1 MNNRFFNLSRI
12 TGVTLVMVLVA
23 LVSGVLLWWLGPHWQ
38 LTRQQQGLYWLLL
51 NALVCGVLG
60 VWRYRKQSEPEAV
73 GEQTNSASASDPQA
87 SDTRDIL
94 TEIRDYLKH
103 RYGLNWRN
111 KVRFVV
117 IAGHHRTAN
126 LAVPGIADAGWLEAN
141 NVVAVWGGSLLSG
154 ADNARIAVLRK
165 LKRCAVSA
173 IVLVYDGELRQAMQG
188 DLIVR
193 QLNER
198 YKKLG
203 WRVPLYLWEV
213 QKSDWPQEGRA
224 TQPVGCLFA
233 PHTTPPELVETLKSL
248 PNTLTEPGVQQGLA
262 NHAHDFL
269 LRLGWH
275 LRNGMAERFHAL
287 AVSLLTGPYA
297 VPLRGVMF
305 SPPVYPKGGTD
316 KQRWLPDN
324 SWTAILDDL
333 PGLKMQR
340 AGMAWERTLYQA
352 VLVVLG
358 LTCAGVLFSWY
369 TNRHE
374 ITDAQQLAAT
384 ARDEH
389 QNTDKRLG
397 ALDELQREMERLQY
411 RSQHGVPWYSRFG
424 QSQNDDLLARLWP
437 EYARSALSLLRDAT
451 AARLRD
457 TLIAWNALPADSDQ
471 RAKLS
476 RDAYNWLKALLMLS
490 RPEKM
495 DANFFTSTVMTL
507 WPRRDGVA
515 PGVWQYEGP
524 RQLAFMAQNLPA
536 HPDWKM
542 AADPQL
548 VSATRSA
555 LLRLIGQRNAEA
567 ALYQKMLTQVSHN
580 YADMRL
586 SDMTGDTDAARLFTT
601 DEVVPGMF
609 TRQAWDDAIQPA
621 IDKVVSERRDEI
633 DWVLSDNKHPVTA
646 DISPE
651 DLRARLTERYFT
663 DYAGAW
669 LDFLNSIRWQ
679 NAATLSD
686 AIDQLTLLADV
697 RQSPLVALMN
707 TLNTQGRAGQQREA
721 LSDSLVKSAKNL
733 LNSDDAK
740 AIDQQ
745 AGVRG
750 PLDAAFGP
758 VLSLM
763 DTKSGDNSL
772 SLQTFLTRVTRV
784 RLKLQQVTGAADPQA
799 MMQAL
804 AQTVFQGKSVD
815 ITDTR
820 DYGSLV
826 AAGLGQEWSGFGQAV
841 FVQPMEQAWQQVL
854 SPTAQSINTQWQQ
867 AIVNDWQQDFNDRY
881 PFSPDKQSEA
891 SLPLLSQYLRNDTG
905 RITQFVKTSLNGVLR
920 KEGRHWVPDAI
931 ASQGLHFNPD
941 FITALNQLSELAD
954 VVFTGGDASVHFQ
967 LMGKPAR
974 DVMQTSL
981 FLDQQKLDYRNQVE
995 SWQPFVWPDS
1005 QWKPRTTLT
1014 WTSVNTGERIYAD
1027 YPGSWG
1033 FIRLLDKA
1041 QVTAADNSTYILSWK
1056 APDAERLNVMLRTE
1070 AGAGPLAMLRLK
1082 GFRLPQQVF
1091 VDAGEGNAFSGESAS
1106 E

>member
-1 MNNRFFNLSRI
+1 MSLKGQVWRPS
-12 TGVTLVMVLVA
+12 GATLFT
-23 LVSGVLLWWLGPHWQ
+23 LVSGVLSAGVV
-38 LTRQQQGLYWLLL
+38 WLLGKHYGL
-51 NALVCGVLG
+51 SPAQMGLVWLSVQALLTAVMAG
-60 VWRYRKQSEPEAV
+60 YRLYQQREPK
-73 GEQTNSASASDPQA
+73 SDDDRQNTARQGKVSTPA
-87 SDTRDIL
+87 YI
-94 TEIRDYLKH
+94 TEMRDYLKH
-103 RYGLNWRN
+103 HYGLNWRR

-117 IAGHHRTAN
+117 ICGSPNQAN
-126 LAVPGIADAGWLEAN
+126 LAVPGIAEAGWLEAN

-154 ADNARIAVLRK
+154 ADSARIAVLRK

-203 WRVPLYLWEV
+203 WRVPLYLWEI
-213 QKSDWPQEGRA
+213 QKSDWPQTGRE
-224 TQPVGCLFA
+224 TQPVGCLLA
-233 PHTTPPELVETLKSL
+233 PHTTPPELVEALKLLPDTLMA
-248 PNTLTEPGVQQGLA
+248 PGVQQGLA

-269 LRLGWH
+269 LRLGWQ

-287 AVSLLTGPYA
+287 SVSLLTGPYA

-305 SPPVYPKGGTD
+305 SPPVYPKDGTD

-324 SWTAILDDL
+324 SWNAILDDL
-333 PGLKMQR
+333 PGLKIQR

-358 LTCAGVLFSWY
+358 LTCAGVLFSWH
-369 TNRHE
+369 TNRQE

-389 QNTDKRLG
+389 QNADKRLG
-397 ALDELQREMERLQY
+397 ALDELQREIERLQY
-411 RSQHGVPWYSRFG
+411 RSEHGVPWYSRFG
-424 QSQNDDLLARLWP
+424 QSQNNDLLARLWP
-437 EYARSALSLLRDAT
+437 EYARSALPLLRDAT

-457 TLIAWNALPADSDQ
+457 TLTAWNALPADSDQ

-476 RDAYNWLKALLMLS
+476 RNAYNWLKAWLMLN

-495 DANFFTSTVMTL
+495 DAGFFTSTVMTL

-524 RQLAFMAQNLPA
+524 RQLTFMAQNLPS
-536 HPDWKM
+536 HPEWKIPV
-542 AADPQL
+542 DPQL
-548 VSATRSA
+548 ISATRSA
-555 LLRLIGQRNAEA
+555 LLRLIGQRNAES
-567 ALYQKMLTQVSHN
+567 ALYQKMLQQVSHN

-609 TRQAWDDAIQPA
+609 TRQAWDDAVQPA

-633 DWVLSDNKHPVTA
+633 DWVLSDNKHQVA
-646 DISPE
+646 SDISP
-651 DLRARLTERYFT
+651 DALKARLTERYFT

-669 LDFLNSIRWQ
+669 LNFLNSLQWQ

-686 AIDQLTLLADV
+686 AIDQLTVLADV

-707 TLNTQGRAGQQREA
+707 TLNEQGRAGQSQEA
-721 LSDSLVKSAKNL
+721 LSDSLVKSAQNL
-733 LNSDDAK
+733 LHSDNAK
-740 AIDQQ
+740 AIDQN
-745 AGVRG
+745 AGPHG
-750 PLDAAFGP
+750 PLDATFGP
-758 VLSLM
+758 ALALLSNQNG
-763 DTKSGDNSL
+763 GDSL

-799 MMQAL
+799 MTQAL
-804 AQTVFQGKSVD
+804 AQTVFQGRSVD
-815 ITDTR
+815 MTDTR

-826 AAGLGQEWSGFGQAV
+826 AASLGQEWSGFGQAL

-854 SPTAQSINTQWQQ
+854 APTAGSINSQWQQ
-867 AIVNDWQQDFNDRY
+867 TIVNDWQHDFNDRW
-881 PFSPDKQSEA
+881 PFTPNKQSEA

-905 RITQFVKTSLNGVLR
+905 RITQFVKTSLGGVLH
-920 KEGRHWVPDAI
+920 KEGRRWVPDAI
-931 ASQGLHFNPD
+931 SSQGLHFNPEFLD
-941 FITALNQLSELAD
+941 ALNALSELAD

-974 DVMQTSL
+974 DVMQTTL
-981 FLDQQKLDYRNQVE
+981 FLDQQKLDYHNQVE
-995 SWQPFVWPDS
+995 SWQPYVWPDS

-1014 WTSVNTGERIYAD
+1014 WTSVNTGERIFAD

-1041 QVTAADNSTYILSWK
+1041 QVRAVDNSTFVLSWK
-1056 APDAERLNVMLRTE
+1056 TADGDTLNMMLRTD
-1070 AGAGPLAMLRLK
+1070 AGEGPLALLRLK

-1091 VDAGEGNAFSGESAS
+1091 VETDSTAAGYTGKDAGGDQ
-1106 E
+1106 

>member
-1 MNNRFFNLSRI
+1 MDWTIPEPYAIPSVKPLRWGNWWRCFSLCAMTLLLVGCGGYFWLKDPRLLLY
-12 TGVTLVMVLVA
+12 TFGGV
-23 LVSGVLLWWLGPHWQ
+23 VLLI
-38 LTRQQQGLYWLLL
+38 
-51 NALVCGVLG
+51 LVFTGIAG
-60 VWRYRKQSEPEAV
+60 WNMY
-73 GEQTNSASASDPQA
+73 
-87 SDTRDIL
+87 
-94 TEIRDYLKH
+94 
-103 RYGLNWRN
+103 RYG
-111 KVRFVV
+111 VEAEHAED
-117 IAGHHRTAN
+117 ISN
-126 LAVPGIADAGWLEAN
+126 L
-141 NVVAVWGGSLLSG
+141 
-154 ADNARIAVLRK
+154 
-165 LKRCAVSA
+165 
-173 IVLVYDGELRQAMQG
+173 
-188 DLIVR
+188 
-193 QLNER
+193 
-198 YKKLG
+198 
-203 WRVPLYLWEV
+203 
-213 QKSDWPQEGRA
+213 
-224 TQPVGCLFA
+224 
-233 PHTTPPELVETLKSL
+233 
-248 PNTLTEPGVQQGLA
+248 
-262 NHAHDFL
+262 
-269 LRLGWH
+269 
-275 LRNGMAERFHAL
+275 
-287 AVSLLTGPYA
+287 
-297 VPLRGVMF
+297 
-305 SPPVYPKGGTD
+305 
-316 KQRWLPDN
+316 
-324 SWTAILDDL
+324 
-333 PGLKMQR
+333 
-340 AGMAWERTLYQA
+340 
-352 VLVVLG
+352 
-358 LTCAGVLFSWY
+358 
-369 TNRHE
+369 
-374 ITDAQQLAAT
+374 
-384 ARDEH
+384 
-389 QNTDKRLG
+389 
-397 ALDELQREMERLQY
+397 
-411 RSQHGVPWYSRFG
+411 
-424 QSQNDDLLARLWP
+424 
-437 EYARSALSLLRDAT
+437 
-451 AARLRD
+451 
-457 TLIAWNALPADSDQ
+457 
-471 RAKLS
+471 
-476 RDAYNWLKALLMLS
+476 NWLKALLMLS

-524 RQLAFMAQNLPA
+524 RQLAFLAQNLPV

-548 VSATRSA
+548 VSTTRSA

-567 ALYQKMLTQVSHN
+567 ALYQKMLVQVSHN

-609 TRQAWDDAIQPA
+609 TRQAWDDAVQPA

-633 DWVLSDNKHPVTA
+633 DWVLSDNKHPATA

-651 DLRARLTERYFT
+651 ALKARLTERYFT

-679 NAATLSD
+679 NTTTLSD
-686 AIDQLTLLADV
+686 VIDQLTLLADV

-740 AIDQQ
+740 VIDQQ
-745 AGVRG
+745 AGVHG
-750 PLDAAFGP
+750 PLDAVFGP
-758 VLSLM
+758 VLNLM

-854 SPTAQSINTQWQQ
+854 SPTAESINTQWQQ

-981 FLDQQKLDYRNQVE
+981 FLDQQTLDYHNQVE
-995 SWQPFVWPDS
+995 NWQPFVWPDS

-1056 APDAERLNVMLRTE
+1056 SPDAERLNVMLRTE
-1070 AGAGPLAMLRLK
+1070 AGAGPLALLKLK

-1091 VDAGEGNAFSGESAS
+1091 MDEGEGSDSADVGGQ